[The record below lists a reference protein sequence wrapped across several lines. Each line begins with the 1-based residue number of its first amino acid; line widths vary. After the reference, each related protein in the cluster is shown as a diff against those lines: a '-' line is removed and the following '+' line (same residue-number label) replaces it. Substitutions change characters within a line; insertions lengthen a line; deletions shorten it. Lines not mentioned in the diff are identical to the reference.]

1 MIGEREALAS
11 EHGEPG
17 RKGRYPHGRKKRRK
31 GKRGST
37 KKGRMFAQLSKR
49 TSSGRAR
56 DGKLTW

>member
-1 MIGEREALAS
+1 MIGIKEVQAS

-17 RKGRYPHGRKKRRK
+17 RKGRYPHGGKKKRRK
-31 GKRGST
+31 GST

-56 DGKLTW
+56 DGKLSW